1 MKNFILFFCFA
12 FFVNTIGYSQRQQPI
27 EGIYTGGIC
36 IDEAICGTWLLRS
49 DSTFIFLD
57 FQGNYLKHIGQG
69 KFSMPNDTLINFHFK
84 DNQVPIL
91 EKSLINYSSRTV
103 RSLDSSY
110 INGQIKN
117 EQNDGVPFA
126 SIVVNDQYA
135 ISSDSIG
142 KFEIALPRSK
152 VIPNNLTF
160 IKKMNGYNTINTLLN
175 EANNYHEL
183 HVVMSLAD
191 SSSSFPAYDSNSS
204 SGRLLSGN
212 GTLNLKV
219 NRVKGKERGY
229 NSITLMKENKDDII
243 EMLNKAK
250 EAQPYLSA
258 NIDQLT
264 GLINQ

>member
-1 MKNFILFFCFA
+1 MKNLILLFLLTFFL
-12 FFVNTIGYSQRQQPI
+12 NMIGFSQKKQTI
-27 EGIYTGGIC
+27 EGVYKGGIC
-36 IDEAICGTWLLRS
+36 ADEAICGTWLLRS

-84 DNQVPIL
+84 ENQLPIL
-91 EKSLINYSSRTV
+91 EKSVIGYFSKTV
-103 RSLDSSY
+103 KSFDSSY

-152 VIPNNLTF
+152 VIPNSLTF

-175 EANNYHEL
+175 VANNYHEL

-212 GTLNLKV
+212 GTLNLRVSRV
-219 NRVKGKERGY
+219 NGKARGY
-229 NSITLMKENKDDII
+229 NSISLINGNKEGII
-243 EMLNKAK
+243 EMLNNAK
-250 EAQPYLSA
+250 LVQPYLSK
-258 NIDQLT
+258 N
-264 GLINQ
+264 INQLIAVANQ